1 MLNTQPIRTWLGTIV
16 LRCPPC
22 NWGKCIFCG
31 YAKECIVQ
39 SEPSAKDFLNQFR
52 CYFKRYGTPDH
63 LEIYNSGSFLDD
75 KQISPNSRIEIFRYL
90 YKQGVWSVAIES
102 RPEYITRDNLI
113 PLLVEYKG
121 DLTVCIGLEVAD
133 DVALRKLRKGFSLKD
148 VEKAQSL
155 LKSMGLLSRAY
166 ILAGAPF
173 TQSGVHQTIESVQY
187 AKRLGFDEISLLA
200 AYPMEGT
207 PGYELWKKGEWRLL
221 DLEEFEYIVMAAR
234 QIMPSIDVSC
244 VGLMKFVKRSRE
256 PNIK

>member
-1 MLNTQPIRTWLGTIV
+1 MLNTKPIRTWLGTIV

-22 NWGKCIFCG
+22 SWGKCIFCG
-31 YAKECIVQ
+31 YARDCNVQ
-39 SEPSAKDFLNQFR
+39 TQPSPKDFLEQFR
-52 CYFKRYGTPDH
+52 YYFERYGTPDH

-75 KQISPNSRIEIFRYL
+75 RQIPLSSRIAIFRYL
-90 YKQGVWSVAIES
+90 HERKVRSIAIES
-102 RPEYITRDNLI
+102 RPEYIRPDNLI
-113 PLLVEYKG
+113 SLLAEYKG

-133 DVALRKLRKGFSLKD
+133 DIALKKLRKGFSLKN

-173 TQSGVHQTIESVQY
+173 TQSAVHRAIESVQY

-207 PGYELWKKGEWRLL
+207 PGYELWKKGDWRLL
-221 DLEEFEYIVMAAR
+221 DLKEFEDIVMAAR
-234 QIMPSIDVSC
+234 QTMPGIDVSC